1 MSYRDQL
8 VARFGLRVV
17 IPAVAVLVGALVIVV
32 ISLSQMASEVNSIE
46 NRLTARSA
54 EAAVR
59 VAIRDLEQTHRD
71 YAQWDDAVRNVYGG
85 VNQTFM
91 HETFG
96 ASTVVDH
103 VLFDTTMLIDEVGR
117 VRHAVRRGET
127 ISETPAEAFGA
138 GFVSLTRPLV
148 RDGVTY
154 DARSGILVT
163 KWGLA
168 IVAVGTVVPLSQDFS
183 PPIGRSRL
191 LVIARTF
198 DEQVVTRLR
207 EDFLIDDLKL
217 VEVTASHPYSLPIL
231 DISGT
236 PVASLTW
243 SPPSLGDQAQNKV
256 SPTVFTMLALVGLT
270 MAFLIAIALRG
281 MREVERREAEA
292 QHAATHDELSGLP
305 NRTAIV
311 AALDKAIAERR
322 NDGTSVTVVFLD
334 IDGFKEVNDAFGHE
348 TGDRLLKEVAR
359 SFRDCAKSHLIARVG
374 GDEFAVVVSGP
385 GAVKTACDLGWRM
398 IGSVSEPFEID
409 GRIISIGASVGVAVA
424 DASIPSAEELLRRAD
439 VAMAQAKHQGRS
451 RLFVYDAVIDTV
463 RHERLEIAGDLR
475 KALREGGLSLVYQP
489 FFDAQRRSI
498 IGVEALL
505 RWDRPG
511 LGPLPPAVFVPIAE
525 QSGLIDEL
533 GGWTILQACRDGVAW
548 PEIRVAV
555 NVSPAQ
561 FRNPNFENQL
571 TTLLHETG
579 FPPERLEL
587 EVTESYFI
595 ANSDQARRAIDT
607 IRNLG
612 ISVSL
617 DDFGTGYSSIGYL
630 RSFNFDK
637 LKLDRSLIVGLGSDD
652 RVKRLVEATIAL
664 AEALDLDVTAEG
676 VESEEEARL
685 LKKAGCTAFQGFF
698 FAKPAPAEMIT
709 AMLAEARGNSTPRT
723 PHAESSV
730 RHAHLGQPG

>member
-17 IPAVAVLVGALVIVV
+17 IPAVAVLVGALVIVI
-32 ISLSQMASEVNSIE
+32 ISLSQMASEVNQIE
-46 NRLTARSA
+46 DRLTARSVD
-54 EAAVR
+54 AALR
-59 VAIRDLEQTHRD
+59 VTIHNLEQTHRD
-71 YAQWDDAVRNVYGG
+71 YAQWDDAVRNAYDD
-85 VNQTFM
+85 VNKTFM
-91 HETFG
+91 DETYG
-96 ASTVVDH
+96 ASTTVDH
-103 VLFDTTMLIDEVGR
+103 VLFDAAMLVDEIGR
-117 VRHAVRRGET
+117 VRYAVRKGEPIT
-127 ISETPAEAFGA
+127 ESPAEAFGPA
-138 GFVSLTRPLV
+138 FAALSRPLV
-148 RDGVTY
+148 RDGTTY
-154 DARSGILVT
+154 DVRSGLLVT

-168 IVAVGTVVPLSQDFS
+168 VVSVGTVVPLSPNFD
-183 PPIGRSRL
+183 PPNARSRL
-191 LVIARTF
+191 LVISRSF
-198 DEQVVTRLR
+198 DEEVVARLR
-207 EDFLIDDLKL
+207 EDYLINDLRL
-217 VEVTASHPYSLPIL
+217 VDVDAGMTHSLPVL
-231 DISGT
+231 DVSGK
-236 PVASLTW
+236 PVAALAW
-243 SPPSLGDQAQNKV
+243 SPPSLGDQAQAKV

-311 AALDKAIAERR
+311 AALDEAIAAQRS
-322 NDGTSVTVVFLD
+322 DGTSVTVVFLD

-359 SFRDCAKSHLIARVG
+359 GFRERAMGHLIARVG

-385 GAVKTACDLGWRM
+385 GAVKVACDLGWRL
-398 IGSVSEPFEID
+398 ISSVSEPFEID
-409 GRIISIGASVGVAVA
+409 GRIIGIGASVGVAVA

-475 KALREGGLSLVYQP
+475 KALREEALQLVYQP
-489 FFDAQRRSI
+489 VFDAVRRTI

-533 GGWTILQACRDGVAW
+533 GGWTIRRACRDGLAW
-548 PEIRVAV
+548 PEIKVSV

-561 FRNPNFENQL
+561 FRNPNFDSHL
-571 TTLLHETG
+571 TAILRETG
-579 FPPERLEL
+579 FPADRLEL

-607 IRNLG
+607 IRSLG
-612 ISVSL
+612 ISVAL

-637 LKLDRSLIVGLGSDD
+637 LKLDRSLIVGVGHDE
-652 RVKRLVEATIAL
+652 RVLRLVEATIAL
-664 AEALDLDVTAEG
+664 ADALDLGVTAEG
-676 VESEEEARL
+676 VETEEEAHL
-685 LKKAGCTAFQGFF
+685 LRKAGCSAFQGFF
-698 FAKPAPAEMIT
+698 FARPATAAVIT
-709 AMLAEARGNSTPRT
+709 TMLARGSEHGAPEGS
-723 PHAESSV
+723 AGSV
-730 RHAHLGQPG
+730 RRAQLGQPG